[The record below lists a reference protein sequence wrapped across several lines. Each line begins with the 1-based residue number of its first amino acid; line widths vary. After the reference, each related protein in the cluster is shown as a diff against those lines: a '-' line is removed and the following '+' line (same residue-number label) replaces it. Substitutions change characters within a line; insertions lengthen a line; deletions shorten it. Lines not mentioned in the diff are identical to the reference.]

1 MKKKSYITRYR
12 ENQTKQLGMSPGKAR
27 NRLVNS
33 LLFSFVQTTN
43 QDTCYRCEKRIES
56 VNDFSL
62 DHIKNWRNSNDPI
75 NLFFD
80 LNNISFSH
88 KSCNYSAARKFS
100 GKGKITL
107 TCSNCNTT
115 FQRLK
120 SEYDHRKSKGCI
132 NFYCNRKCFVEHKN
146 YSELSDDEVREIRW
160 MAERGDS
167 TRAIGKIFNKSHVSI
182 SHCINR
188 TTYKHVK

>member
-1 MKKKSYITRYR
+1 MSKKDYITKYR
-12 ENQTKQLGMSPGKAR
+12 EKQTLQLGMSPGKAR

-33 LLFSFVQTTN
+33 LLFYFAQTTN
-43 QDTCYRCEKRIES
+43 RDTCYRCNKLIES

-62 DHIKNWRNSNDPI
+62 DHIKDWRNSGDPVE
-75 NLFFD
+75 LFFN
-80 LNNISFSH
+80 LENIAFSH
-88 KSCNYSAARKFS
+88 KSCNYSAARKLNK
-100 GKGKITL
+100 KGRITL
-107 TCSNCNTT
+107 TCANCNTA

-120 SEYDHRKSKGCI
+120 SEYDHTKSKGRT
-132 NFYCNRKCFVEHKN
+132 NFYCNRQCFFECKN
-146 YSELSDDEVREIRW
+146 YSELSDDEVREIRE

-167 TRAIGKIFNKSHVSI
+167 TRIIGKKFNKSHVSI